1 MVARLHLDGDKI
13 SSEKNLHDEI
23 EKQLN
28 PPVYGRNLDALD
40 EVLSQ
45 MLEPPIEIVW
55 TNAAQS
61 ESILGDRF
69 EKFVQVFQDAKDEYQ
84 SGAYQFV
91 LQRGDSK

>member
-1 MVARLHLDGDKI
+1 MVASLHLDGHKI
-13 SSEKNLHDEI
+13 TSEHDLHDEI

-40 EVLSQ
+40 EVLIQ

-55 TNAAQS
+55 TGAARS

-69 EKFVQVFQDAKDEYQ
+69 EKFVQVFRDAEAEYP
-84 SGAYQFV
+84 SGTYEFV
-91 LQRGDSK
+91 LRMGD